1 MSQNLP
7 PDQQTPAPAT
17 ESAESV
23 QARRRQRGRAARFS
37 IRLAQFSMGLLVLLA
52 LVLAWG
58 IWTQSGTQSFLSV
71 VQMLGSGQWTFS
83 GVTGRFSDELSIA
96 ELEYKTPGMRIS
108 ASGVRLNWS
117 PYKLTSGK
125 LQINTLDI
133 AALKVASLPSGKPAT
148 LPDHLILPID
158 VSVGSAAAGH
168 LTIADMDKDGRETA
182 VAELSALTAHL
193 DSGRLQHQFKAGL
206 SSPWGGLQMQG
217 DIATTSPFKLKA
229 QFNYQGRPDK
239 DVPELGLQG
248 NLQGSLQQLN
258 IKANAQAKVDTL
270 AVTNQ
275 AAKASGLVKPPAL
288 LNGTVSV
295 DIAPFSPLPLRT
307 LQASISGLNPADFAA
322 QAPAASLHVEADLR
336 SDSPASAAAAAI
348 TGKQQIGALEGTVKI
363 DNAQAG
369 QIDKQKLPVTSLQSA
384 LRWSGNE
391 LRLKDTRI
399 QLPGNG
405 AIKGDAHLQFGAS
418 GLPMID
424 SRFDVSGV
432 DLAKLDSRLRP
443 TQIKGSIA
451 AQTKA
456 QLVTA
461 QATLNDPRASLQAE
475 ASYQLDKNSPQYEL
489 LSLST
494 LDLRAVDSQLKG
506 EGQISLAA
514 GQAFKVKGELQNFD
528 PSRWLAVP
536 TGRISSNF
544 SADGQLQPRLSIN
557 LRIPQLQGQYADQV
571 LNGVADLSWLQAQQL
586 QVRQLDLH
594 WGQNSL
600 AAKGN
605 WGQGK
610 DDLQLK
616 LDAPD
621 LAAFAQPL
629 HIPLTGSVKADG
641 HLTGKISELAGR
653 LDVSAANLAYG
664 KQFSLKN
671 LAAKLDLA
679 SGLNG
684 VINVDVTA
692 QGLRGASATAKQNV
706 AVPVPVAAAGV
717 QTPVL
722 ANSQAGA
729 QVAATVKVDTA
740 GDMRLL
746 AEQIHLTV
754 SGKRDAHRI
763 DLSTQ
768 ISPVRSLTLAASGGV
783 RLASS
788 QKTDTGPAWQGQLL
802 SMTLSGKPGA
812 SLAAPAPLMV
822 SSQLV
827 SIGNAQLRGDLGK
840 LSLEQFEWTPDSI
853 KTSGSMADA
862 AVVDIANLI
871 KPQYLVAGNLLLNA
885 QWQLQ
890 LKDSVRGEVSVQR
903 QSGDLRIRDSDGTSR
918 PIAIG
923 LKELQLK
930 LGLGGLVAGSDGE
943 RIGLQVNA
951 SGERLGNWQVK
962 ANSVISKRAGAWTI
976 APEAPLDGLVKAD
989 VPDIQWLGPWL
1000 NPGLALKGK
1009 LNVDAVLAGLVG
1021 KPRYEAKILGSE
1033 LEVAFAAEGL
1043 LLPNGSL
1050 DAQVDGSRVKLNKL
1064 QFSNVVTSMPR
1075 HEQFR
1080 GVNWVNQKG
1089 EFHATGEVDIASET
1103 GSIQA
1108 QWDKFPLLQRSDR
1121 WIVVSGQ
1128 VGVTEKDK
1136 IWTLNGKLFADGAFF
1151 RVPKL
1156 PPPSLSS
1163 DVVVIRKEDKNKA
1176 AQDSEDAK
1184 KGLKTRV
1191 DVTLDMGS
1199 RFVFVG
1205 RGLDTT
1211 LAGSIRLRA
1220 IDAGPVQ
1227 ATGSIRTEGGVYE
1240 GYGQQLA
1247 IERGILNFQG
1257 PPNNPGL
1264 NVRAL
1269 RQGLQVE
1276 AGVEV
1281 VGTVAAPQV
1290 RLVSEPDVPDAEKL
1304 SWLVLGRGSDQIAGN
1319 DASLLMS
1326 AAGAIFGGDGSRN
1339 VPREI
1344 VQGLGFDEF
1353 SVGSADNTVGSK
1365 VPTQTIAGATAVS
1378 SISSST
1384 TTDQVVSV
1392 GKHLAPGLVLAVE
1405 RGLTDASGAVKL
1417 TWQLTRRVSI
1427 IGRTGTESSVDAY
1440 YTFSFD

>member
-1 MSQNLP
+1 MNQDLP
-7 PDQQTPAPAT
+7 PDQQQPVPA
-17 ESAESV
+17 
-23 QARRRQRGRAARFS
+23 QQGRRRGRAARIS
-37 IRLAQFSMGLLVLLA
+37 IRLAQFSLALLVLLA

-71 VQMLGSGQWTFS
+71 VQMIGSGQWRFA

-96 ELEYKTPGMRIS
+96 ELDYKTPGMRIS

-117 PYKLTSGK
+117 PYMLAKGK

-133 AALKVASLPSGKPAT
+133 AALKVASLPSGKPAS
-148 LPDHLILPID
+148 LPEHLILPID
-158 VSVGSAAAGH
+158 VSIGSAAAGR
-168 LTIADMDKDGRETA
+168 LTMADMDKDGRETA
-182 VAELSALTAHL
+182 IAELSALTAHL

-229 QFNYQGRPDK
+229 QFTYQGRPDK

-258 IKANAQAKVDTL
+258 IKANAQATIEAPVVGTEAGKVTRPPTL
-270 AVTNQ
+270 LQ
-275 AAKASGLVKPPAL
+275 
-288 LNGTVSV
+288 GTLSA
-295 DIAPFSPLPLRT
+295 DIAPFSPLPLRA
-307 LQASISGLNPADFAA
+307 LQASIAGLNPADFAA
-322 QAPAASLHVEADLR
+322 PAPAANLHVEADLR
-336 SDSPASAAAAAI
+336 SGSQVSAALAAI

-363 DNAQAG
+363 DNTQAG
-369 QIDKQKLPVTSLQSA
+369 QIDRQRLPVTSLQSA

-391 LRLKDTRI
+391 LVLKDTRI

-405 AIKGDAHLQFGAS
+405 IIKGDAQLHFGAS
-418 GLPMID
+418 GLPTID
-424 SRFDVSGV
+424 SRFDVSGI
-432 DLAKLDSRLRP
+432 DLARLDSRLRP

-451 AQTKA
+451 AQTRA

-461 QATLNDPRASLQAE
+461 QARLSEPRASLQAE
-475 ASYQLDKNSPQYEL
+475 ASYQLDKNSLQYEL
-489 LSLST
+489 LTLSM
-494 LDLRAVDSQLKG
+494 LDLKAADSQLKG

-536 TGRISSNF
+536 AGRISSNF
-544 SADGQLQPRLSIN
+544 TADGQLQPKLSIN
-557 LRIPQLQGQYADQV
+557 LRMPQLQGQYAEQA

-610 DDLQLK
+610 DDLQLS

-629 HIPLTGSVKADG
+629 HIPLSGSVKADG

-664 KQFSLKN
+664 KQFSLKT

-679 SGLNG
+679 SGLHG
-684 VINVDVTA
+684 VINVDMTA
-692 QGLRGASATAKQNV
+692 QGLRGASAAAKQNS
-706 AVPVPVAAAGV
+706 AAPAGAGV
-717 QTPVL
+717 TV
-722 ANSQAGA
+722 AGA
-729 QVAATVKVDTA
+729 QASVLPGTQAAPAVSTA
-740 GDMRLL
+740 KAEAPGDMRLL
-746 AEQIHLTV
+746 AEQIRLTV

-763 DLSTQ
+763 DLNTQ
-768 ISPVRSLTLAASGGV
+768 INPVRNLTLAASGGMRV
-783 RLASS
+783 ASS
-788 QKTDTGPAWQGQLL
+788 QKVDAGPVWQGQLL

-812 SLAAPAPLMV
+812 SLIAPAPLTI

-827 SIGNAQLRGDLGK
+827 SIANAQLRGDLGK
-840 LSLEQFEWTPDSI
+840 LSLEQFEWTPESI

-862 AVVDIANLI
+862 AVVEIANLF
-871 KPQYLVAGNLLLNA
+871 KPQYLVGGNLLLNA

-890 LKDSVRGEVSVQR
+890 LKDSVRGELSVQR

-943 RIGLQVNA
+943 RIALQVNA

-1009 LNVDAVLAGLVG
+1009 LSVDAVLAGLVG
-1021 KPRYEAKILGSE
+1021 KPRYQAKIIGSE

-1064 QFSNVVTSMPR
+1064 QFSNTVTSMPR

-1080 GVNWVNQKG
+1080 GINWINQKG
-1089 EFHATGEVDIASET
+1089 EFNATGEVDIASET

-1108 QWDKFPLLQRSDR
+1108 QWDKFPLLQRTDR

-1136 IWTLNGKLFADGAFF
+1136 VWTLNGKLLADGAFF

-1163 DVVVIRKEDKNKA
+1163 DVVVIRKEDKNKI

-1281 VGTVAAPQV
+1281 IGTVAAPQV

-1353 SVGSADNTVGSK
+1353 SVGSADNTVGTK
-1365 VPTQTIAGATAVS
+1365 VPTQTIAGATAVGS
-1378 SISSST
+1378 TAT